1 MLALLAQ
8 VSAAEHV
15 ASPPAFQ
22 ADPTAGDRLQRGAT
36 QLQVLKE
43 EAARKGEAGAPQA
56 SCWAAAVGKLESG
69 CAQVAKDDDVQSRLA
84 VEFTNCHL
92 AKSGLPTYECTP
104 AMTLQ
109 DCTRPMVD
117 SASGLAYST
126 YTLFYTHTESIC
138 FYMQSQAFQASTEA
152 AVNSLHAAGI
162 EAASRL
168 QGLQHQAAEIGG
180 RAAEILS
187 EQAAAAAAQQALLQG
202 QRQAREELSGLQQA
216 QAASFAAAE
225 SALGALGAQSRSA
238 LEELKKDTTE
248 LSLKGKRRRP
258 PRTPPASRARGRRAL
273 RPSVAPSGPAVSQLT
288 HAHRAAACTP
298 CWHCRL
304 RTRCTRAHPPR
315 VRLCAACWAAS
326 TGCSACRRLCWE
338 SSWTRRPS
346 SSTRGQG

>member
-1 MLALLAQ
+1 MLLALHMAMALAQ
-8 VSAAEHV
+8 HV

-22 ADPTAGDRLQRGAT
+22 SDPTASDRLQRGAT

-92 AKSGLPTYECTP
+92 AKSGLPTYECHEK
-104 AMTLQ
+104 MTLQ
-109 DCTRPMVD
+109 ECTRPMVD

-138 FYMQSQAFQASTEA
+138 FYMQSQAFQASTEKS
-152 AVNSLHAAGI
+152 VNSLHAAGI

-168 QGLQHQAAEIGG
+168 QGLQQQAAEIGG

-187 EQAAAAAAQQALLQG
+187 EQAAAAAAQQALLRG

-216 QAASFAAAE
+216 QAASFAQAE
-225 SALGALGAQSRSA
+225 SALGALGAQSHSA
-238 LEELKKDTTE
+238 LEELKKDTAE
-248 LSLKGKRRRP
+248 LSLKGKRRP
-258 PRTPPASRARGRRAL
+258 PPPPPPPPPPSRRARGRPAL
-273 RPSVAPSGPAVSQLT
+273 RPSLAPSGPAVSHLT

-304 RTRCTRAHPPR
+304 HTRCTRAQPPR
-315 VRLCAACWAAS
+315 A
-326 TGCSACRRLCWE
+326 RRAQPAG
-338 SSWTRRPS
+338 RRRSPEPEPEPEP
-346 SSTRGQG
+346 